1 MSGSRVTTR
10 SRASRRALRVTSH
23 VTLRVASR
31 RGLTF
36 LEVVLSVVLLVV
48 VTSMVMQAI
57 NSMLA
62 AQVMH
67 RQRLGAA
74 ELANR
79 LTLQYLDDKRS
90 MPAQGLPIVYGR
102 DRYRWEYDERPV
114 TITPARPEAVQT
126 RNTATQTLS
135 RIISVT
141 VRVWLGE
148 ESGGSYAYDAAVP
161 AYVLSRVVNPVAL
174 RNPDSIEKMLKNPE
188 AYREFLAA
196 LTGGGPAPTPG
207 DGKSQPAPKGPNP
220 KGPAPKGPPS
230 KAPAPKGGSK

>member
-10 SRASRRALRVTSH
+10 SRAFRR
-23 VTLRVASR
+23 ASR

-36 LEVVLSVVLLVV
+36 LEVVLSALLLVV

-62 AQVMH
+62 AQVIH

-102 DRYRWEYDERPV
+102 DRYRWEHVERPV
-114 TITPARPEAVQT
+114 TINPAKPETVQA
-126 RNTATQTLS
+126 RNTSTQTLN

-161 AYVLSRVVNPVAL
+161 GYVLSRVVNPVAL
-174 RNPDSIEKMLKNPE
+174 RNPDSIDKMLKNPE

-196 LTGGGPAPTPG
+196 LTGGAPAPVPATG
-207 DGKSQPAPKGPNP
+207 DAKVVPPAKGGAPKGA
-220 KGPAPKGPPS
+220 G
-230 KAPAPKGGSK
+230 PKGGAK

>member
-1 MSGSRVTTR
+1 MGGAAEATMSGTRVTTR
-10 SRASRRALRVTSH
+10 SRGFRR
-23 VTLRVASR
+23 ASR

-48 VTSMVMQAI
+48 VTAMVMQAI

-62 AQVMH
+62 AQVIH

-90 MPAQGLPIVYGR
+90 MPARGLPVVYGR
-102 DRYRWEYDERPV
+102 DRYRWEHDERPV
-114 TITPARPEAVQT
+114 TINPARPEAVQA
-126 RNTATQTLS
+126 RNASTQTLN

-148 ESGGSYAYDAAVP
+148 ESGGSYAYDPMVP
-161 AYVLSRVVNPVAL
+161 GYVLSRVVNPVAL
-174 RNPDSIEKMLKNPE
+174 RNPDSIDKMLKDPE

-196 LTGGGPAPTPG
+196 LTGNAPTPA
-207 DGKSQPAPKGPNP
+207 DTRTPPSP
-220 KGPAPKGPPS
+220 KGPAPAGAGRKS
-230 KAPAPKGGSK
+230 PAPKGAPK

>member
-10 SRASRRALRVTSH
+10 SRAFRR
-23 VTLRVASR
+23 ASR

-62 AQVMH
+62 AQVIH

-102 DRYRWEYDERPV
+102 DRYRWEYVERPV
-114 TITPARPEAVQT
+114 TINPAKPEAVQA
-126 RNTATQTLS
+126 RNTSTQTLS

-161 AYVLSRVVNPVAL
+161 GYVLSRVVNPVAL
-174 RNPDSIEKMLKNPE
+174 RNPDSIDKMLKNPE

-196 LTGGGPAPTPG
+196 LTGGAPVPAPATG
-207 DGKSQPAPKGPNP
+207 DAKAMPPPKGGAPKGA
-220 KGPAPKGPPS
+220 G
-230 KAPAPKGGSK
+230 PKGGAK